1 MCVMVYTFNSDKLN
15 IRTRNS
21 DNSLIVTLETGEQE
35 RNNVKQLFD
44 ILGDN
49 YYKVTLEVIDG

>member
-1 MCVMVYTFNSDKLN
+1 MKYIFNSDKLN

-21 DNSLIVTLETGEQE
+21 DNSLIVTLETGEDQ

-49 YYKVTLEVIDG
+49 YYKVTLEVING